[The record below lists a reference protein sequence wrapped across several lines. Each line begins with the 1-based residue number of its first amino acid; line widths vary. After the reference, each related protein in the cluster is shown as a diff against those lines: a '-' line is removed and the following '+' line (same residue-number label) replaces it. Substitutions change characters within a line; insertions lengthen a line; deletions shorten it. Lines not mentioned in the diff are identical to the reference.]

1 MARILLVDDDR
12 ELLQIASALLTY
24 AKHDV
29 LACDS
34 AADALEVLRRQQV
47 DVVIT
52 DANMTPHSGFDL
64 IRSIRLLPD
73 SELIPIAMLTG
84 RREKRDVE
92 RALAA
97 GAQDYIVKPLDPD
110 LFLKKVSELVATSE
124 NSRRIA
130 RFAELKTKDTAKCEF
145 SLVVVGLNE
154 NGVLL
159 DSDQN
164 LHTGSIVTL
173 SSDLFTSIGVPHPQF
188 RVTGTSPGTTVGSYE
203 VRATFHAID
212 EKQKAKIRHYVQ
224 ARVLQNQRS
233 QKAS

>member
-24 AKHDV
+24 AKHEV
-29 LACDS
+29 LAYEN
-34 AADALEVLRRQQV
+34 AVDALEALRRQPV

-52 DANMTPHSGFDL
+52 DANMQPHSGFDL
-64 IRSIRLLPD
+64 IRSIKLLPD
-73 SELIPIAMLTG
+73 SELLPIAMLTG

-110 LFLKKVSELVATSE
+110 LFLKKVTELVASGE
-124 NSRRIA
+124 NNRRIS
-130 RFAELKTKDTAKCEF
+130 RFAEIKTKDTATCEF
-145 SLVVVGLNE
+145 SLVVIGLGE

-159 DSDQN
+159 DSDQS
-164 LHTGSIVTL
+164 LHPGSIISI
-173 SSDLFTSIGVPHPQF
+173 SSDLFNRIGVPRPQL
-188 RVTGTSPGTTVGSYE
+188 RVTGATPGPSSGAFE
-203 VRATFHAID
+203 VRATFHGID
-212 EKQKAKIRHYVQ
+212 EKQKAKIRQYVQ